1 MYMNFDSKYLQPYL
15 GEMMVFHSGTQ
26 QKWFAALVIYYA
38 YHNFFLDRKKGVF
51 HTATLF
57 VDNTGDENK
66 ISDEPQRTVSVK
78 PSPHTRRGSL
88 LILKLSLFPTDY

>member
-1 MYMNFDSKYLQPYL
+1 
-15 GEMMVFHSGTQ
+15 MMVFHSWTQ

-38 YHNFFLDRKKGVF
+38 YHNFFIFILFFFLDRKKGVF